1 MNEEVFQDRDE
12 DIAAYGERLDAELDY
27 VFGRFLFGLS
37 DDPRD
42 ITLDTLMLLLLD
54 ESGPFARTVQA
65 MPFRSRAEQ
74 ISRLVKNP
82 PDSFTKGLADAQ
94 DNLSRLVMANAA
106 SILNDLAAKALTMSA
121 SGQTRGFLAAA
132 EDLLA
137 SATRGLVDAF
147 QNALFMWE
155 RIVLDKIAQAFAEE
169 PKFIYA
175 GPRDRKNREFC
186 REIVGTPPRT
196 RAEVEELN
204 NHPALH
210 YYVPPNVFILCGGHN
225 CRHVWVPVAV

>member
-1 MNEEVFQDRDE
+1 MDDVFQDRDE
-12 DIAAYGERLDAELDY
+12 DIAAYGVKLDAGLDY
-27 VFGRFLFGLS
+27 VFGRFLSGLS

-42 ITLDTLMLLLLD
+42 ITLDILMLLLLD
-54 ESGPFARTVQA
+54 DSGPYVRLVQA

-74 ISRLVKNP
+74 ISRLVKSP
-82 PDSFTKGLADAQ
+82 PDSFTKGLVDAQ
-94 DNLSRLVMANAA
+94 ENLTKLVMANAA
-106 SILNDLAAKALTMSA
+106 SVLNDLAAKALTMAA

-132 EDLLA
+132 EDLL
-137 SATRGLVDAF
+137 SGATRGLVEAF

-155 RIVLDKIAQAFAEE
+155 RIVLDKIAETFAEA
-169 PKFIYA
+169 PKFVYA

-186 REIVGTPPRT
+186 REIVGSPPRT